1 MRPILTAAAMHAAEQ
16 RAIDAGTSV
25 EALMERA
32 GAALAEA
39 AYRYVGKMP
48 ALVLCG
54 PGNNGGDGYVAARYL
69 AERGVQVRVA
79 ASDEP
84 KSPAARW
91 ARTQW
96 TGDVEPLDDTTA
108 PAPLLIDALFGT
120 GLKRGIEGI
129 AQEQLSRLAAAARVS
144 IACDLPSGVESDS
157 GLELSPVPSF
167 DMTVTFA
174 ALKAAHRLSPSMHKC
189 GRVVLGDIGISAE
202 SDWFEI
208 GSPYLPPLDPA
219 AHKYTRG
226 LVHALAGK
234 MPGAIALAASAA
246 ARSGAGFVRVST
258 SRVIEGLP
266 ASIVQ
271 TDTAEV
277 NDDRIG
283 CLLVGPGMGDVPQV
297 LTLALTSRAPK
308 VIDADA
314 ITHLGEA
321 ERLRGQDAIL
331 TPHEGEFER
340 LFGKLPCAKSD
351 RALEAAR
358 RSGAVIVYKGPD
370 TLVASPDG
378 RLGFAPPAPAWLAS
392 AGTGDVLAGMIAA
405 MRARGLDGFDAACA
419 AIWLHGR
426 AAEIAGPRMIADDLV
441 AAIPEALALLD
452 A

>member
-1 MRPILTAAAMHAAEQ
+1 MRPILTAEAMRAAEQ

-96 TGDVEPLDDTTA
+96 TGDAEPLVGTTA

-120 GLKRGIEGI
+120 GLKRGQDV
-129 AQEQLSRLAAAARVS
+129 AQEQLSRLAAAARVTV
-144 IACDLPSGVESDS
+144 ACDLPSGVESDS

-167 DMTVTFA
+167 DLTVTFA

-208 GSPYLPPLDPA
+208 GAPHLPPLDPA

-246 ARSGAGFVRVST
+246 ARSGAG
-258 SRVIEGLP
+258 
-266 ASIVQ
+266 
-271 TDTAEV
+271 
-277 NDDRIG
+277 
-283 CLLVGPGMGDVPQV
+283 
-297 LTLALTSRAPK
+297 
-308 VIDADA
+308 
-314 ITHLGEA
+314 
-321 ERLRGQDAIL
+321 
-331 TPHEGEFER
+331 
-340 LFGKLPCAKSD
+340 
-351 RALEAAR
+351 
-358 RSGAVIVYKGPD
+358 
-370 TLVASPDG
+370 
-378 RLGFAPPAPAWLAS
+378 
-392 AGTGDVLAGMIAA
+392 
-405 MRARGLDGFDAACA
+405 
-419 AIWLHGR
+419 
-426 AAEIAGPRMIADDLV
+426 
-441 AAIPEALALLD
+441 
-452 A
+452 